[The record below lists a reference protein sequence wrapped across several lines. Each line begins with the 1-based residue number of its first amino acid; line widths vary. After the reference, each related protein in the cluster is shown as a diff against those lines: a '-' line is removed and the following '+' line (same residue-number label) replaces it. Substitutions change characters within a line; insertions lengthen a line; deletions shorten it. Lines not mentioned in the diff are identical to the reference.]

1 MSIVRFLLRWA
12 GLSPASGLLVLVLG
26 LFWYVYEAVFA
37 RPGMTYMG
45 IPVAVDW
52 KQPLTWARVFR
63 NEGFMVGY
71 SELRGNPLWVTY
83 LLSPPPVN
91 APHWPRPS
99 RFSMDW
105 RSLTRIDHED
115 FSNSG
120 YDRGHLAP
128 NHAISVL
135 YGRSAQFQ
143 TFLMTN
149 ISPQRPDLNRKV
161 WERLEEVELDR
172 LASRFGKL
180 WVITGPVFDWK
191 MERLSSAFR
200 VEIPDSFYKIYAIPN
215 NDSSKIRLL
224 AFLIPQSVRG
234 NEPLIQYLTTVDQVE
249 VKTGLDFFADL
260 DDSIEAKLEAGQQ
273 DIREWQVETWS
284 ALPGRYSGQRPV
296 TATRHHANRN
306 DSEK

>member
-1 MSIVRFLLRWA
+1 MA
-12 GLSPASGLLVLVLG
+12 YLG
-26 LFWYVYEAVFA
+26 LPTA
-37 RPGMTYMG
+37 T
-45 IPVAVDW
+45 DW
-52 KQPLTWARVFR
+52 KQPLTWTRVFR
-63 NEGFMVGY
+63 NEGFIVGY

-91 APHWPRPS
+91 PPHLPRPA
-99 RFSMDW
+99 RFTLDW
-105 RSLTRIDHED
+105 RSLTRINHED

-135 YGRSAQFQ
+135 YGRSAQFE

-180 WVITGPVFDWK
+180 WVITGPVFDHK

-215 NDSSKIRLL
+215 SNTGKTRVL
-224 AFLIPQSVRG
+224 AFMIPQSVRG
-234 NEPLIQYLTTVDQVE
+234 HESLSQYLTTVDQIE
-249 VKTGLDFFADL
+249 ARTGLDFFIDL
-260 DDSIEAKLEAGQQ
+260 DDAVENQLEAGQ
-273 DIREWQVETWS
+273 DTREWQVEAWS
-284 ALPGRYSGQRPV
+284 ALPGRYSEK
-296 TATRHHANRN
+296 ATNRRSH
-306 DSEK
+306 D